1 MAPAGRLI
9 DKMSS
14 DREPLPSV
22 SVIVPC
28 YNSER
33 TIRQCLDAILRQQT
47 SFVFDITVVDSSADG
62 TANIVAREYP
72 TVRLIRSPERLYAGA
87 ARNVGVRATRA
98 PLCLMIDSDCVAA
111 PDLIDR
117 AVERHREGHY
127 AAVGG
132 ALRNGTPE
140 SLSGLIGYLIEF
152 KEFMPTTPLRLET
165 SIPTAN
171 LAYRRE
177 TILRYGGF
185 DDDLWMAEDILLNW
199 KMHRAGEQILFDPDI
214 QVTHLNRTGWRT
226 VLAYQIGLG
235 RMSAEAR
242 RRGALPGGFLLR
254 HRWLIPLL
262 PFARTLKAVRWFAAH
277 DKKLMLAFLFIWPLY
292 WLAAAFW
299 AYGFL
304 LSAYAKGERKS
315 GPAVTDPS
323 PGQP

>member
-1 MAPAGRLI
+1 
-9 DKMSS
+9 MSS
-14 DREPLPSV
+14 DCEPDLSV

-28 YNSER
+28 FNSER
-33 TIRQCLDAILRQQT
+33 TIRQCLDAILQQHT
-47 SFVFDITVVDSSADG
+47 TMAFDVTVVDSSQDA
-62 TANIVAREYP
+62 TAEIIASEYP
-72 TVRLIRSPERLYAGA
+72 MVRLIRSSQRLYAGA
-87 ARNVGVRATRA
+87 ARNVGVRATLA
-98 PLCLMIDSDCVAA
+98 PLCLMLDSDCIAA

-117 AVERHREGHY
+117 VVERHRSGNY

-132 ALRNGTPE
+132 ALLNGTPQ

-152 KEFMPTTPLRLET
+152 KEFMPTTPRRLER

-177 TILRYGGF
+177 VLMRYGGF

-199 KMHRAGEQILFDPDI
+199 KMYCAGEALLFDPQI

-226 VLAYQIGLG
+226 VLPYQIGLG

-242 RRGALPGGFLLR
+242 RRGGLPGGFLLR
-254 HRWLIPLL
+254 YRWLIPLL
-262 PFARTLKAVRWFAAH
+262 PFVRTLRAVQWFAAH
-277 DKKLMLAFLFIWPLY
+277 DRRLLLTFLLIWPLY

-304 LSAYAKGERKS
+304 LGSSAKKESKAGS
-315 GPAVTDPS
+315 AATDPS
-323 PGQP
+323 PR